1 MEQLSI
7 QTIITNYNAPPSVY
21 QSGGAFKV
29 EIPQSN
35 VTVPKPLT
43 YKFRVAEYENGGE
56 VVKVGLQV
64 QTWEH
69 DNYGTATLKKDW
81 TDVERVRLPYTE

>member
-1 MEQLSI
+1 MELLNI
-7 QTIITNYNAPPSVY
+7 QTVTTNYNAPPTVY

-69 DNYGTATLKKDW
+69 DNYGNVISSSGFVPVPRIK
-81 TDVERVRLPYTE
+81 LPLP